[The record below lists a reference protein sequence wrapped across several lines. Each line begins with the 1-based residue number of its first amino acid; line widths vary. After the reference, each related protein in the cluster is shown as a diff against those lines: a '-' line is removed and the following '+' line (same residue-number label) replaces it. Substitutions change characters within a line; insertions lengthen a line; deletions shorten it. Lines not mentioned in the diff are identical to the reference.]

1 MQIVI
6 DIGEHNKNV
15 IDRFVNGEGFEV
27 LPTPIVDDVIRAVR
41 NGKPLPKGH
50 GRLIDADYLRDVLL
64 PHNYHGNNKYLVPYA
79 DRKGYRLRDREV
91 DGTIINAPT
100 VIEADK
106 EDGE

>member
-41 NGKPLPKGH
+41 NGKLLPKGH
-50 GRLIDADYLRDVLL
+50 GRLIDADAL
-64 PHNYHGNNKYLVPYA
+64 PLNDIDNANYGSNYIRIAQTIVEA
-79 DRKGYRLRDREV
+79 DR
-91 DGTIINAPT
+91 
-100 VIEADK
+100 AD
-106 EDGE
+106 